1 MIHITLSET
10 VAQKLQAAAQ
20 RRKVDPSVLVEDA
33 LDAFLA
39 GEPKSEAETV
49 AFHSPHKKVVEPA
62 EPGATDAIIDNEAWD
77 QHQRLAIARESQAY
91 IQQHAALLTQYHG
104 RYIAML
110 EGKVVDDDADEVAL
124 SRRVRA
130 RYGKQPVLITPVL
143 REPIQSVTV
152 HSPRLMMGRRR

>member
-1 MIHITLSET
+1 MINVALSDQ
-10 VAQKLQAAAQ
+10 VAKKLQAAARQ
-20 RRKVDPSVLVEDA
+20 RQVDPSALMEDA

-39 GEPKSEAETV
+39 GEPEDEAEVV
-49 AFHSPHKKVVEPA
+49 ASRSSKAVEPA
-62 EPGATDAIIDNEAWD
+62 PGAAGATTDSEAWD
-77 QHQRLAIARESQAY
+77 QRQRQAIAGETQAY
-91 IQQHAALLTQYHG
+91 LRQHAALLAQYHG

>member
-49 AFHSPHKKVVEPA
+49 AFHSSKVGAPA
-62 EPGATDAIIDNEAWD
+62 LDATGATIDSEAWD
-77 QHQRLAIARESQAY
+77 QRQRQAIARESRAY
-91 IQQHAALLTQYHG
+91 IQQHAALLAQYHG
-104 RYIAML
+104 RYIAMM

-143 REPIQSVTV
+143 REPIQSITV